1 MASSSRAKKRKA
13 KCSTSFSQPRSAPE
27 EAIAEQAA
35 TLTRTDLKCPIC
47 SDLFREVYS
56 TQCGHSFCFQCIS
69 AALQRS
75 QHCPVCKAAVQ
86 GRSALH
92 PNCSLNDVVAKFRS
106 QTAKNR
112 ETAKCSHP
120 VADILTL
127 AADLSSQELCRVLQS
142 IAEHSQHNATRE
154 KQVRTA
160 VALSFLARAIHLK
173 EKELQRVK
181 QQLDVLTSDCD
192 RLVISQGVRSVLS
205 CTTPPSHLASSHVDA
220 PTTGSPTA
228 AWAGLVTQRNLRVE
242 ANFDELLEDY
252 FKTKL
257 PDVGEQPEGAES
269 LEHFC
274 DGLQKF
280 TQFNSFREL
289 ATLTYGEQTNNCCS
303 VSSVEFDHDGE
314 FFAVAGVTKKIKVF
328 EYQSVVRNAGF
339 TQHFPVHEMSC
350 AAKLSCVA
358 YNPYHKQQLVSSDY
372 EGRVCVWDTSIGR
385 RTALH
390 HEHDQ
395 RVWSVAYNPQE
406 PTLFASG
413 SDDCTV
419 KLWSMGKATSILS
432 LSARANI
439 CSVKFNPHSRY
450 MLAYGS
456 LDHGV
461 HYVDLRKP
469 TQPVMEFLGHK
480 KAVSYVNFMSSSEL
494 VSASTDSELKSWHTE
509 RGVCLRTYR
518 GHLNDKNFVGLS
530 VTPDF
535 IACGSENNAV
545 FVYSKQVSS
554 PLLTYQYN
562 PARGFLPGSSAG
574 DPSQSPEPPAFV
586 SAVSWRNS
594 SNVLLAANS
603 QGQVK
608 VLALGF

>member
-92 PNCSLNDVVAKFRS
+92 PNCSLNDVVAKVRS

-181 QQLDVLTSDCD
+181 
-192 RLVISQGVRSVLS
+192 SQGVRSVLS

-413 SDDCTV
+413 SADCTV
-419 KLWSMGKATSILS
+419 KLWSMGKATSIFS

-461 HYVDLRKP
+461 HYVDL
-469 TQPVMEFLGHK
+469 
-480 KAVSYVNFMSSSEL
+480 
-494 VSASTDSELKSWHTE
+494 
-509 RGVCLRTYR
+509 
-518 GHLNDKNFVGLS
+518 LS
-530 VTPDF
+530 
-535 IACGSENNAV
+535 
-545 FVYSKQVSS
+545 
-554 PLLTYQYN
+554 LL
-562 PARGFLPGSSAG
+562 
-574 DPSQSPEPPAFV
+574 SQ
-586 SAVSWRNS
+586 
-594 SNVLLAANS
+594 
-603 QGQVK
+603 
-608 VLALGF
+608 